1 MTDVTT
7 DILLGIFL
15 IFCRVGGCLL
25 IAPGFSSNRIPL
37 HVRLFIALTTSLALA
52 PVLLEKVRGEVT
64 ALVPAEMLASIGS
77 ELLTGLLI
85 GLLGRVYFL
94 ALQTML
100 NAVAMALGL
109 GGMPGAP
116 IDESEPL
123 PPISSFIMM
132 TATAILFLSDL
143 HWELYRGLVAS
154 YARLPMGEGFGVR
167 LSLTQLVDQVGV
179 AFVLALRI
187 SSPFILYSVIVNLAV
202 GLTNKLTPQLPVYFL
217 ATPFVMVGGLLI
229 MYFAANDYVL
239 LFMDAFSTW
248 LRDG

>member
-1 MTDVTT
+1 MTQAMAEL
-7 DILLGIFL
+7 LLGIFL

-25 IAPGFSSNRIPL
+25 IAPGFSSFRIPL
-37 HVRLFIALTTSLALA
+37 QVRLFIALTTSLALA
-52 PVLLEKVRGEVT
+52 PVLLTKLSGEVA
-64 ALVPAEMLASIGS
+64 ALVPATMLVLIGS

-100 NAVAMALGL
+100 SGVAMALGL
-109 GGMPGAP
+109 GGMPGTP

-132 TATAILFLSDL
+132 AATAILFFSDL
-143 HWELYRGLVAS
+143 HWELYRGIVES
-154 YARLPMGEGFGVR
+154 YSRLPMGVGFGAR
-167 LSLTQLVDQVGV
+167 LSLTQLVDQIAA

-202 GLTNKLTPQLPVYFL
+202 GLTNKLTPQIPVYFL
-217 ATPFVMVGGLLI
+217 ATPFIMLGGLFI
-229 MYFAANDYVL
+229 MYFAAQDYVL
-239 LFMDAFSTW
+239 LFMDAFSAW
-248 LRDG
+248 LRNG

>member
-1 MTDVTT
+1 VTDATSE
-7 DILLGIFL
+7 ILLGIFL

-25 IAPGFSSNRIPL
+25 IAPGFSSFRIPMQ
-37 HVRLFIALTTSLALA
+37 VRLFIALTTSLALA
-52 PVLLEKVRGEVT
+52 PVLLTKINNGVT
-64 ALVPAEMLASIGS
+64 GLAPATMLVSIGS

-100 NAVAMALGL
+100 SAVAMALGL
-109 GGMPGAP
+109 GGMPGTP

-132 TATAILFLSDL
+132 AATAILFFSDL
-143 HWELYRGLVAS
+143 HWELYRGLVES
-154 YARLPMGEGFGVR
+154 YTRLPMGVGFGAR
-167 LSLTQLVDQVGV
+167 LSLNQLVDQIAA

-202 GLTNKLTPQLPVYFL
+202 GLTNKLTPQIPVYFL
-217 ATPFVMVGGLLI
+217 ATPFIMLGGLFI
-229 MYFAANDYVL
+229 MYFAAQDYVL

-248 LRDG
+248 LRNG

>member
-1 MTDVTT
+1 MTQATSE
-7 DILLGIFL
+7 ILLGIFL

-25 IAPGFSSNRIPL
+25 IAPGFSSNRIPMQ
-37 HVRLFIALTTSLALA
+37 VRLFIALTTSLALA
-52 PVLLEKVRGEVT
+52 PVLLGKVSGGVT
-64 ALVPAEMLASIGS
+64 TQVPATMLVSIGS

-100 NAVAMALGL
+100 SAVAMALGL
-109 GGMPGAP
+109 GGMPGTP

-132 TATAILFLSDL
+132 AATAILFFSDL

-154 YARLPMGEGFGVR
+154 YDRLPMGVGFGMR
-167 LSLTQLVDQVGV
+167 LSLTQLVDQVGA

-187 SSPFILYSVIVNLAV
+187 SSPFIVYSVIVNLAV
-202 GLTNKLTPQLPVYFL
+202 GLTNKLAPQIPVYFL
-217 ATPFVMVGGLLI
+217 ATPFVMLGGLLV
-229 MYFAANDYVL
+229 MYFAAHDYVL
-239 LFMDAFSTW
+239 LFMEAFSTW
-248 LRDG
+248 LRNG